1 MSRMKRSNPIVL
13 RMRSIGY
20 ALTKRA
26 AILKVLSIALLVF
39 GVAGDI
45 YFGIIYSD
53 GEIQP
58 LAIYMTLY
66 SLMVAISIGSLALL
80 VVSRTWITTKKE
92 IPYCIYYAFMATFMV
107 LYGTAHGYLDMK
119 TGSGGQTAFFATM
132 ALIPCILVV
141 GPYLTAFLEFA
152 GGLAYSL
159 SVHYHVRPLGANEW
173 VSIVTFV
180 LAMIGITFAYY
191 YTRQDF
197 YENRLRLYQQSYT
210 DELSGLYNRRRFEA
224 DFSRYSAKPY
234 SLIMGDIDN
243 FKKINDTHGHPYGDK
258 AIVKVGSV
266 LEKYFAHPYRYGGDE
281 FLILSRL
288 SRQELIKRIGMVND
302 SLKDSGISLSFG
314 LCFDAPK
321 EEGQSIRLVDETL
334 MRAKKDKTAHYAI
347 AEDSLD

>member
-1 MSRMKRSNPIVL
+1 MTRMKRSNPFVL

-26 AILKVLSIALLVF
+26 AILKALSIALLIF
-39 GVAGDI
+39 GVAGDV
-45 YFGIIYSD
+45 YFGIIYSG
-53 GEIQP
+53 GETQ
-58 LAIYMTLY
+58 AFAVYMTLC
-66 SLMVAISIGSLALL
+66 SMMAGISVGSLVLL
-80 VVSRTWITTKKE
+80 SVSRTWITTKKE
-92 IPYCIYYAFMATFMV
+92 IPYCIYYAFVAAFMV
-107 LYGTAHGYLDMK
+107 LYGTAHGYLDVK

-141 GPYLTAFLEFA
+141 DPFLTAFLQVA

-159 SVHYHVRPLGANEW
+159 SVHYYVRPLEANEW
-173 VSIVTFV
+173 VSIATFV

-224 DFSRYSAKPY
+224 DFARYSAKPY
-234 SLIMGDIDN
+234 SLIMGDIDR
-243 FKKINDTHGHPYGDK
+243 FKEINDAHGHLYGDK
-258 AIVKVGSV
+258 AIVKVGAT
-266 LEKYFAHPYRYGGDE
+266 LEKFFANPYRYGGDE
-281 FLILSRL
+281 FLVLSRL
-288 SRQELIKRIGMVND
+288 SPQELIKRIGMVND

-321 EEGQSIRLVDETL
+321 QLEASVHLVDEAL
-334 MRAKKDKTAHYAI
+334 LRAKNEKDTHYEI
-347 AEDSLD
+347 ARRSFD

>member
-1 MSRMKRSNPIVL
+1 MSRMKQSNPFVL

-26 AILKVLSIALLVF
+26 AILKLLSFALLVF

-45 YFGIIYSD
+45 YFGIVYSE
-53 GEIQP
+53 GKTQ
-58 LAIYMTLY
+58 AFAVYMTLC
-66 SLMVAISIGSLALL
+66 SLMIGISIGSLALL
-80 VVSRTWITTKKE
+80 SVSRRWITTKKE
-92 IPYCIYYAFMATFMV
+92 IPYCVYYAFVAAFMV
-107 LYGTAHGYLDMK
+107 LYGTAHGYLDVK

-132 ALIPCILVV
+132 ALIPCIMVV
-141 GPYLTAFLEFA
+141 DPFLTAFLQIA

-159 SVHYHVRPLGANEW
+159 SVNYYVRSLNPNEW
-173 VSIVTFV
+173 VSIATFV

-224 DFSRYSAKPY
+224 DFARYSAKPF
-234 SLIMGDIDN
+234 SLIMGDIDR
-243 FKKINDTHGHPYGDK
+243 FKEINDTHGHPYGDK
-258 AIVKVGSV
+258 AIVKVGAA
-266 LEKYFAHPYRYGGDE
+266 LEKFFAHPYRYGGDE

-288 SRQELIKRIGMVND
+288 SPQELIKRIGMVND

-321 EEGQSIRLVDETL
+321 QEEESVRLVDEAL
-334 MRAKKDKTAHYAI
+334 MRAKKDKDSHYAI
-347 AEDSLD
+347 AERSLD